1 MRPFLILCAFLLCAA
16 AFCWPLPL
24 HMDTALD
31 NDFDALM
38 FASLLHSFAQNAVS
52 SSMDLLDAPFYHPH
66 GRTLRFV
73 FHNYIVGL
81 AYIPIYALTRS
92 VVGAY
97 NILHILTLALDA
109 FAMYLLVRYLTDGE
123 LPAVVSGVI
132 FGFCPVRA
140 ANFQYT
146 PFVTNYWIVFAILLL
161 FKFQERL
168 SRGVAPGFTLLAG
181 SLALYLAQCLSD
193 MVGGLYMGLAF
204 FPVLAFGLFANLKRL
219 GTGGLARAAA
229 MLALL
234 ALCLAAATAPL
245 RAVRKGMA
253 EERVAW
259 DTETVQEICPAL
271 SSYISTS
278 PGNILYGRAT
288 AGFSLNARQVNF
300 FGAAAWILAVI
311 GFFAA
316 RKTARFLP
324 AYMPPLALAIC
335 LAAFLLSLGPWI
347 CLAPNVKLCPGPAM
361 LVHRFFPALRT
372 FGGLGMAAL
381 IYVCIMAGFG
391 VQWLAGRLLKAGLCR
406 RGILGAALLAV
417 LAMEYAAYPPTTWGE
432 PFYLVPREPPA
443 VYRWLMR
450 QGDRDPIIELPMPW
464 EPEEVGGSLGED
476 AWAMYWAPYHGRRI
490 VNGQTAFSFP
500 EYKIIVDQMRLFPS
514 PESIGILR
522 ALGVRY
528 VVVHAGILPRMEWQK
543 ALVRR
548 HPEARYDWG
557 ATLERLDRSGDDL
570 ALRIKDGRDRLYEI
584 LPGAQPPPPRPPGP
598 PLPRHGWAVSSNAN
612 PSDAPLAIDGR
623 EETAWTTGR
632 NQVSSLFFQVDL
644 GRTYEINGVGMLLR
658 SANECPKNPR
668 LEVSD
673 DGSRWTP
680 VDYGGAYVD
689 FVRRLL
695 EDPRE
700 KLFRISF
707 LPVRA
712 RFVRMTLTRMDNL
725 YPWSIAELSVY
736 AFGS

>member
-1 MRPFLILCAFLLCAA
+1 
-16 AFCWPLPL
+16 
-24 HMDTALD
+24 MDTALD

-38 FASLLHSFAQNAVS
+38 FASLLHSFAQNVVS
-52 SSMDLLDAPFYHPH
+52 SPMDLLDAPFYHPH

-73 FHNYIVGL
+73 FHNYMVGL
-81 AYIPIYALTRS
+81 AFIPIYALTRS
-92 VVGAY
+92 PVGAF
-97 NILHILTLALDA
+97 NILHLLTLALDA
-109 FAMYLLVRYLTDGE
+109 FAMYLLVRHLTGEE

-146 PFVTNYWIVFAILLL
+146 PFVTNYWVVFAILLL

-168 SRGVAPGFTLLAG
+168 SGGGAPAFRLLAS

-193 MVGGLYMGLAF
+193 MMGGLYLGLAF
-204 FPVLAFGLFANLKRL
+204 FPLLAAVLLANLRRL
-219 GTGGLARAAA
+219 GAGGLAGAAA
-229 MLALL
+229 MLVVFAV
-234 ALCLAAATAPL
+234 CLAAATAPL
-245 RAVRKGMA
+245 RSVR
-253 EERVAW
+253 EEIGEGRAGW
-259 DTETVQEICPAL
+259 DAETVQEICPAL

-335 LAAFLLSLGPWI
+335 IAAFLLSLGPWI
-347 CLAPNVKLCPGPAM
+347 CLTPGVKLCPGPSM
-361 LVHRFFPALRT
+361 LVYRFFPALRT

-432 PFYLVPREPPA
+432 PFYLVPCEPPA

-514 PESIGILR
+514 HETIGILR

-528 VVVHAGILPRMEWQK
+528 VVVHAGVLPRMEWQK

-584 LPGAQPPPPRPPGP
+584 LPGAQLPRPRPPGS
-598 PLPRHGWAVSSNAN
+598 PLPRQGWALSSNAN
-612 PSDAPLAIDGR
+612 PSDAPLVIDGR

-632 NQVSSLFFQVDL
+632 NQVSGLFFQVDL

-658 SANECPKNPR
+658 SADECPKNPR
-668 LEVSD
+668 LEVSA
-673 DGSRWTP
+673 DGQRWTAL
-680 VDYGGAYVD
+680 VYDGANLD
-689 FVRRLL
+689 FIQRVLAN
-695 EDPRE
+695 PRE
-700 KLFRISF
+700 KLFRIAFPST
-707 LPVRA
+707 RA
-712 RFVRMTLTRMDNL
+712 RYVRMTLTRMDNL